1 MSEDKYRENAI
12 RYMLRDADDWYRDAM
27 LSGEKEP
34 HPVHEQPIIEAHI
47 AGAHSRDEEVA
58 KLENALRNVNEYCH
72 RLRNKV
78 YELRKGK
85 KV

>member
-1 MSEDKYRENAI
+1 MSEQQLRRNAEDYIDENTQGVVIDDNI
-12 RYMLRDADDWYRDAM
+12 RNFLIDTYV
-27 LSGEKEP
+27 S
-34 HPVHEQPIIEAHI
+34 
-47 AGAHSRDEEVA
+47 GAHSRDEEVS